1 MRADQAAVPKIFS
14 IEIFA
19 RLAFRQKQPK
29 GAQSRV
35 SLPLRSSER
44 RPQPEAGR
52 YNPSGCGTHRGSY
65 AGAGADG
72 PACEIEPTGPCGEIC
87 YYQYGHYRDNGADD
101 PVSCLGFHNKKWALA
116 DTQKR
121 TPDWLQSEADQQ
133 DRLATPLLSIMTDPR
148 PCDSDDKLRHNYG
161 GCHKNRADALL
172 PAAKILAD
180 QRKH

>member
-1 MRADQAAVPKIFS
+1 VAVVLTAAAMPVQVPTAPR
-14 IEIFA
+14 A
-19 RLAFRQKQPK
+19 RLN
-29 GAQSRV
+29 
-35 SLPLRSSER
+35 LPVPVVRSVITNTVITVTMA
-44 RPQPEAGR
+44 PTI
-52 YNPSGCGTHRGSY
+52 PSHVWAS
-65 AGAGADG
+65 
-72 PACEIEPTGPCGEIC
+72 I
-87 YYQYGHYRDNGADD
+87 
-101 PVSCLGFHNKKWALA
+101 KKRWALA

>member
-1 MRADQAAVPKIFS
+1 MAVVLTAAAMPVQVPTAPR
-14 IEIFA
+14 A
-19 RLAFRQKQPK
+19 RLN
-29 GAQSRV
+29 
-35 SLPLRSSER
+35 LPVPVVRSV
-44 RPQPEAGR
+44 
-52 YNPSGCGTHRGSY
+52 
-65 AGAGADG
+65 
-72 PACEIEPTGPCGEIC
+72 
-87 YYQYGHYRDNGADD
+87 QYGHYRDSGADD